1 MWKLP
6 DAFHLWQL
14 IKATT
19 WWWRGH
25 MLQISLLKVPAQIP
39 RITLCGRWAR
49 PSPQTQVT
57 EERRGGAD
65 RWKKEDG
72 SRLDVSDN
80 RPVPTTLVRET
91 LSQCSTSI
99 WLPVQG
105 EHTYR
110 CNKESKGSD
119 DNPLCTTQY
128 CCWQMS
134 PLCECVCTVC
144 VSMTVAVIPVTNTA
158 VNLQALLVPHQ
169 DT

>member
-1 MWKLP
+1 MSKLP
-6 DAFHLWQL
+6 DVFHLWQL

-19 WWWRGH
+19 WWWRGN
-25 MLQISLLKVPAQIP
+25 MPQISLFKVPAQIP
-39 RITLCGRWAR
+39 RITLCVRWAR

-65 RWKKEDG
+65 RWKKEEG
-72 SRLDVSDN
+72 ILLYVSDN
-80 RPVPTTLVRET
+80 RPVPTTWVLET
-91 LSQCSTSI
+91 LRQCLT
-99 WLPVQG
+99 VK
-105 EHTYR
+105 YR
-110 CNKESKGSD
+110 CRAKTLTGSVIRSLREVKIILSA
-119 DNPLCTTQY
+119 PPQY

-134 PLCECVCTVC
+134 PVCVCVCTVC